1 MAWVSKE
8 NIDSKKPLIKA
19 LNKEYGIKATLS
31 GTNDYSMTLTISEGP
46 IDFISSYLNHND
58 DKPAMARNWAREH
71 TVKQITESQHVD
83 VNPYWYNEHFDGK
96 ALEYLRKAFEIMHQ
110 GNHDRSDIQTDY
122 FDVGWYVDVRIGRWN
137 KPYKLVK

>member
-1 MAWVSKE
+1 MAWVTKA
-8 NIDSKKPLIKA
+8 NIESKKPLIKA
-19 LNKEYGIKATLS
+19 LNKEYGIKGTLY

-46 IDFISSYLNHND
+46 IDFISSYIKSND
-58 DKPAMARNWAREH
+58 DKPMAQPSAWEH
-71 TVKQITESQHVD
+71 TVKDIMQSQHID

-96 ALEYLRKAFEIMHQ
+96 ALEYLRKAFEIMNQ

-122 FDVGWYVDVRIGRWN
+122 FDVGWYVDVKIGRWN